1 MPVGAHA
8 PVTTGVT
15 MAEGSLRGTRLGA
28 TSYENDVHV
37 IPAERVLVTFECPRG
52 HSTTVPFSTEAEEIP
67 VLWQCRC
74 GAEALQR
81 EATRPDEAPGRPA
94 RTHWDMLMER
104 RTIGDLEE
112 LLEERIALLRAD
124 QRRKSA

>member
-1 MPVGAHA
+1 MS
-8 PVTTGVT
+8 
-15 MAEGSLRGTRLGA
+15 EGSLRGTRLGA
-28 TSYENDVHV
+28 TSYENDDHV
-37 IPAERVLVTFECPRG
+37 IPAERIVVTFDCPRG
-52 HSTTVPFSTEAEEIP
+52 HATSVPFSAEAEEIP

-81 EATRPDEAPGRPA
+81 AATRPEEAPGRPA

-104 RTIGDLEE
+104 RTIRDLEE
-112 LLEERIALLRAD
+112 LLDERLALLHAH

>member
-1 MPVGAHA
+1 
-8 PVTTGVT
+8 

-28 TSYENDVHV
+28 TSYETDERVM
-37 IPAERVLVTFECPRG
+37 PAERVLITFDCPRG
-52 HSTTVPFSTEAEEIP
+52 HATTVPFSTEAEEIP

-81 EATRPDEAPGRPA
+81 AATRPDEAPSRPA

-104 RTIGDLEE
+104 RTSGDLEE
-112 LLEERIALLRAD
+112 LLEERIALLHAD
-124 QRRKSA
+124 RRRKSA